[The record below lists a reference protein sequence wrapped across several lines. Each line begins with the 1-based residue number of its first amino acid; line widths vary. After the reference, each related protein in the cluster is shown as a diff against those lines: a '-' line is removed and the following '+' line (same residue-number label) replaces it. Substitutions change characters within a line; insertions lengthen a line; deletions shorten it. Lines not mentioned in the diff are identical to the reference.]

1 MHEQSNKKGKVLAET
16 QELLLG
22 LLFKS
27 EKNCSRQNL
36 KHVQMTNKTYIM
48 WQMVYHIFLVYSR
61 DECEGEAEVRM
72 KHGGS
77 VSFWPFEVLVLFVAN
92 WMDANMSII

>member
-1 MHEQSNKKGKVLAET
+1 
-16 QELLLG
+16 
-22 LLFKS
+22 
-27 EKNCSRQNL
+27 
-36 KHVQMTNKTYIM
+36 
-48 WQMVYHIFLVYSR
+48 MVYHIFLVYSR